1 MASPVLE
8 VTNRV
13 ENGRFGFTTVGGGNI
28 CGVTTSPPRMSICVL
43 AAE

>member
-28 CGVTTSPPRMSICVL
+28 CGVTTSPWTLPKYFWSII
-43 AAE
+43 